1 MVYRLIFLDHRLR
14 FPTILTYFVSYQ
26 TLLKNHLLCL
36 DIEKEIIQYKD
47 KNNKIKRDDHLKKI
61 TDMLYNVLDMDG
73 YTKSDQP
80 QIHEKVFREKFI
92 KNTCE
97 RTFTAEDSSTLL

>member
-1 MVYRLIFLDHRLR
+1 M
-14 FPTILTYFVSYQ
+14 
-26 TLLKNHLLCL
+26 CL